1 MANPDLLAMH
11 EDDFDLFAGMSD
23 AEIEQFLLDSADDN
37 VSTAPD
43 IFAKSDTLSSPSN
56 SDHDIL
62 LNADNSQSE
71 RKNNSNSVSTQDL
84 QIESDLIDETND
96 HETNLDFDDNLNS
109 DLNRAS
115 NSGLDNNASRQDN
128 TDPAFDLDNLTV
140 DDLDFV
146 LGEDKQSTTDAPL
159 VAEFDESLDDRNL
172 TITPKTS
179 QDGKSDALETSLDD
193 DPFEL
198 DLSTDS
204 KVSSK
209 TSVNNDLTS
218 EIATDK
224 TATTTS
230 PTTRSTE
237 SDTLFTEKNFDT
249 ASQLDDL
256 FAQVDDAS
264 MYLDDKKVDSE
275 DVIRF
280 DDNTDLDAIDIDL
293 EDEPLR
299 FDDESGFD
307 ESDNSQDGRSKD
319 NVTDVEDSA
328 DDNSSSD
335 NVNADDGLIA
345 NTPNQA
351 ITTDLDNAE
360 TDEPAGDN
368 LKANFEEVNQDFSE
382 FRQQMKLLAN
392 QADEFY
398 AISSSLIAKIRNLQ
412 NQGDDDFSITYEQVY
427 QLRGCMM
434 ATKRAFNEIPNFFDV
449 AEQAWENDLYTAQMR
464 QKKK

>member
-1 MANPDLLAMH
+1 MRSATK
-11 EDDFDLFAGMSD
+11 ECV
-23 AEIEQFLLDSADDN
+23 FLN
-37 VSTAPD
+37 
-43 IFAKSDTLSSPSN
+43 
-56 SDHDIL
+56 IL
-62 LNADNSQSE
+62 E
-71 RKNNSNSVSTQDL
+71 
-84 QIESDLIDETND
+84 IESDLIDEAND
-96 HETNLDFDDNLNS
+96 HETNLDFDDDLNS

-237 SDTLFTEKNFDT
+237 SDTLLTEKNFDT

-264 MYLDDKKVDSE
+264 MDLNDKKVDNE

-299 FDDESGFD
+299 FDDETPLDDENFVDDDASADAELLIDEALQNNATDDIQNESVNDDGILFDDEPVADNATVDEPIVDEPIID
-307 ESDNSQDGRSKD
+307 ESVVHKPLAN
-319 NVTDVEDSA
+319 DVIIEDSA

-335 NVNADDGLIA
+335 NVNADDSLNT

-368 LKANFEEVNQDFSE
+368 LKANFEAVNQNFSE

-398 AISSSLIAKIRNLQ
+398 AISSSLIAKIRDLQ